1 MLRLDLRVSR
11 MGFLVFLLGG
21 IGEGC
26 QTDPQTPLAGPQT
39 PLAGPQTPLAGP

>member
-26 QTDPQTPLAGPQT
+26 EVEDLTFAFRGTTLDIVL
-39 PLAGPQTPLAGP
+39 